1 MPPTE
6 YLPGIL
12 RRHAGMLNKRDVRI
26 LLLAP
31 KDDSVAALTTV
42 LPADLRKLV
51 YLLGGTG
58 GCGSH
63 NFCNGPAWHGGGR
76 QNRLD

>member
-12 RRHAGMLNKRDVRI
+12 RRHADMLNKRDVRI

-31 KDDSVAALTTV
+31 KDDSVAALITV
-42 LPADLRKLV
+42 LPAYLRQLA
-51 YLLGGTG
+51 YLLGGTD
-58 GCGSH
+58 GCG
-63 NFCNGPAWHGGGR
+63 
-76 QNRLD
+76 